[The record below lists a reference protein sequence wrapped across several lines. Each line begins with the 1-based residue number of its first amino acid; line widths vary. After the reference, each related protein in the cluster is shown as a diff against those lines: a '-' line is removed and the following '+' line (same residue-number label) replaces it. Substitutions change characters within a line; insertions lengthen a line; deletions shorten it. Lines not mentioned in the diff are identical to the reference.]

1 MFDWDLLQSFLA
13 VARSGKLTL
22 AARRLQVNHATLS
35 RRLKTLEDG
44 LGTKLFERHISG
56 YTLTAHGERLLHR
69 AEEVESTMLGIQSD
83 LKDAGT
89 RVSGTVRIAA
99 PDGFGTAFL
108 APRLGLL
115 AAAHPDLE
123 IQLVIM
129 PRSLSLSNREA
140 DIAIGLSRP
149 DRGRLHARKL
159 TDYELGVYAARAHP
173 TLWGGIS
180 AADDLAQRMFVG
192 YIDDLIFSPEL
203 DYAATVARD
212 AQPRLKSS
220 NLIAQYQATRAG
232 AGLCVLPCFLAEE
245 DPALIRVLPKDV
257 RLFRTF
263 WMIVHSDL
271 HDLARIKVIGNFI
284 AQQIEE
290 AKNRFLP
297 DA

>member
-35 RRLKTLEDG
+35 RRLKALEDS
-44 LGTKLFERHISG
+44 LGAKLFERRISG
-56 YTLTAHGERLLHR
+56 YTLTPHGERLLRR
-69 AEEVESTMLGIQSD
+69 AEEVESSMLTIQSD
-83 LKDAGT
+83 LKDVST

-129 PRSLSLSNREA
+129 PRSFSLSNREA

-149 DRGRLHARKL
+149 ERGRLHARKL
-159 TDYELGVYAARAHP
+159 TDYELGVYAARACGE
-173 TLWGGIS
+173 LWQDIRRPE
-180 AADDLAQRMFVG
+180 DLASRMFIG
-192 YIDDLIFSPEL
+192 YIDDLIFAPEL
-203 DYAATVARD
+203 DYVSAVAPGV
-212 AQPRLKSS
+212 QPRIKSS
-220 NLIAQYQATRAG
+220 NLIAQHQATRSG
-232 AGLCVLPCFLAEE
+232 TGLCVLPCFLAQD
-245 DPALIRVLPKDV
+245 DPELVRVLPEAV

-271 HDLARIKVIGNFI
+271 HDLARIKVTGNFI
-284 AQQIEE
+284 AEQLRLAEHL
-290 AKNRFLP
+290 FLP
-297 DA
+297 PG